1 MKKILVITLTVL
13 AIMSFKGIDLVGNE
27 FKIVGTVSSDFNGQK
42 VFLAKSINEDVMSKL
57 DSTIVKN
64 GKFTFNGVADKPEQR
79 LIYFEEKLMDGQIAI
94 YTEKGNITVNVNA
107 EDIPKSVIGGT
118 LNNNALAKLNVMLIE
133 VGKKEEAFK
142 NEHMDNFSKAKSE
155 GDTETQNKIIK
166 EYSKLTKENNKNYI
180 AFIEENPNSLICA
193 ELFPVILKDQDVKA
207 KDLKPIYDKMG
218 PAPKA
223 TEMGQKVETYL
234 NQMLANEKAMEAT
247 EVGKTAPDFSAA
259 TPNGKTLSLKQAKG
273 KVTIIDFWAS
283 WCGPCRKENPNV
295 VAMYNKL
302 HDKGLNIIGVSLDKD
317 DAKWKA
323 AIEKDNLTW
332 QHISNL
338 QGWDEPIAVQYGVTS
353 IPATVILDKNGVIV
367 ARNLRGEELKAKIE
381 ELLAE

>member
-13 AIMSFKGIDLVGNE
+13 AIMSFKGLDLVGNE
-27 FKIVGTVSSDFNGQK
+27 FKIVGTVSTDFNGQK
-42 VFLAKSINEDVMSKL
+42 VYLAKTITEKVMSKL

-64 GKFTFNGVADKPEQR
+64 GKFTFSGVSDKPEQR
-79 LIYFEEKLMDGQIAI
+79 LIYFEEKRMDGQIAV
-94 YTEKGNITVNVNA
+94 YAEKGNITVNVNT
-107 EDIPKSVIGGT
+107 EDISKSVVGGT
-118 LNNNALAKLNVMLIE
+118 INNNALAKLNTILVE
-133 VGKKEEAFK
+133 VGNKELAFK

-155 GDTETQNKIIK
+155 GDTETQNRIIQ
-166 EYSKLTKENNKNYI
+166 EYSKLTKDNNKNYI

-207 KDLKPIYDKMG
+207 KDLKPIFDKMG
-218 PAPKA
+218 PEPKA
-223 TEMGQKVETYL
+223 TEMGQKVEEYL

-259 TPNGKTLSLKQAKG
+259 TPNGKTLSLNQAKG

-295 VAMYNKL
+295 VAMYNEL
-302 HDKGLNIIGVSLDKD
+302 HGKGLNIIGVSLDKD
-317 DAKWKA
+317 DAKWKG

-338 QGWDEPIAVQYGVTS
+338 QGWDEPIAKQYGVTS

-367 ARNLRGEELKAKIE
+367 ARDLRGEELKAKVK

>member
-42 VFLAKSINEDVMSKL
+42 VFLAKSINDDVMSKL

-94 YTEKGNITVNVNA
+94 YAEKGNITINVNA
-107 EDIPKSVIGGT
+107 EDIPKSVVGGT

-133 VGKKEEAFK
+133 VGEKEEAFK

-155 GDTETQNKIIK
+155 GDTETQNRIIQ

-259 TPNGKTLSLKQAKG
+259 TPNGKTLSLNQAKG

-295 VAMYNKL
+295 VAMYNEL

-317 DAKWKA
+317 DAKWKG

-367 ARNLRGEELKAKIE
+367 ARNLRGEELKAKVK

>member
-107 EDIPKSVIGGT
+107 EDIPKSVVGGT

-133 VGKKEEAFK
+133 VGEKEEAFK

-155 GDTETQNKIIK
+155 GDTETQNRIIK

-259 TPNGKTLSLKQAKG
+259 TPNGKTLSLNQAKG

-295 VAMYNKL
+295 VAMYNEL

-317 DAKWKA
+317 DAKWKG

-367 ARNLRGEELKAKIE
+367 ARNLRGEELKAKVK

>member
-107 EDIPKSVIGGT
+107 EDIPKSVVGGT

-133 VGKKEEAFK
+133 VGEKEEAFK

-155 GDTETQNKIIK
+155 GDTETQNRIIK

-259 TPNGKTLSLKQAKG
+259 TPNGKTLSLNQAKG

-295 VAMYNKL
+295 VAMYNEL

-317 DAKWKA
+317 DAKWKG

-367 ARNLRGEELKAKIE
+367 ARNLRGEELRAKVK

>member
-27 FKIVGTVSSDFNGQK
+27 FKIVGTVSTDFNGQK
-42 VFLAKSINEDVMSKL
+42 VFLAESINEDVMSKL

-94 YTEKGNITVNVNA
+94 YTEKGNITINVNA
-107 EDIPKSVIGGT
+107 EDIPKSVVGGT

-133 VGKKEEAFK
+133 VGEKEEAFK

-155 GDTETQNKIIK
+155 GDTETQNRIIK
-166 EYSKLTKENNKNYI
+166 EYSKLTKENNKNYV

-259 TPNGKTLSLKQAKG
+259 TPNGKTLSLNQAKG

-295 VAMYNKL
+295 VAMYNEL

-317 DAKWKA
+317 DAKWKG

-367 ARNLRGEELKAKIE
+367 ARNLRGEELKAKVK

>member
-27 FKIVGTVSSDFNGQK
+27 FKIVGTVSTDFNGQK
-42 VFLAKSINEDVMSKL
+42 VFLAESINEDVMSKL

-94 YTEKGNITVNVNA
+94 YTEKGNITINVNA
-107 EDIPKSVIGGT
+107 EDIPKSVVGGT

-155 GDTETQNKIIK
+155 GDTETQNRIIK
-166 EYSKLTKENNKNYI
+166 EYSKLTKENNKNYV

-259 TPNGKTLSLKQAKG
+259 TPNGKTLSLNQAKG

-295 VAMYNKL
+295 VAMYNEL

-317 DAKWKA
+317 DAKWKG

-367 ARNLRGEELKAKIE
+367 ARNLRGEELKAKVK

>member
-27 FKIVGTVSSDFNGQK
+27 FKIVGTVSTDFNGQK
-42 VFLAKSINEDVMSKL
+42 VFLAKTINEDVMSKL

-107 EDIPKSVIGGT
+107 EDIPKSVVGGT

-142 NEHMDNFSKAKSE
+142 NEHMDNFSRAKSE
-155 GDTETQNKIIK
+155 GDTETQNRIIQ

-259 TPNGKTLSLKQAKG
+259 TPNGKTLSLNQAKG

-295 VAMYNKL
+295 VAMYNEL

-317 DAKWKA
+317 DAKWKG

-367 ARNLRGEELKAKIE
+367 ARNLRGEELKAKVK

>member
-42 VFLAKSINEDVMSKL
+42 VFLAKTINEDVMSKL

-64 GKFTFNGVADKPEQR
+64 GKFIFNGVADKPEQR

-107 EDIPKSVIGGT
+107 EDIPKSVVGGT

-155 GDTETQNKIIK
+155 GDTETQNRIIQ

-259 TPNGKTLSLKQAKG
+259 TPNGKTLSLNQAKG

-295 VAMYNKL
+295 VAMYNEL

-317 DAKWKA
+317 DAKWKG

-367 ARNLRGEELKAKIE
+367 ARNLRGEELKAKVK

>member
-107 EDIPKSVIGGT
+107 EDIPKSVVGGT

-155 GDTETQNKIIK
+155 GDTETQNRIIQ

-259 TPNGKTLSLKQAKG
+259 TPNGKTLSLNQAKG

-295 VAMYNKL
+295 VAMYNEL

-317 DAKWKA
+317 DAKWKG

-367 ARNLRGEELKAKIE
+367 ARNLRGEELRAKVK

>member
-94 YTEKGNITVNVNA
+94 YTEKGNITINVNA
-107 EDIPKSVIGGT
+107 EDIPKSVVGGT

-155 GDTETQNKIIK
+155 GDTETQNRIIQ

-259 TPNGKTLSLKQAKG
+259 TPNGKTLSLNQAKG

-295 VAMYNKL
+295 VAMYNEL

-317 DAKWKA
+317 DAKWKG

-367 ARNLRGEELKAKIE
+367 ARNLRGEELKAKVK

>member
-42 VFLAKSINEDVMSKL
+42 VFLAKSINDDVMSKL

-94 YTEKGNITVNVNA
+94 YAEKGNITINVNA
-107 EDIPKSVIGGT
+107 EDIPKSVVGGT

-133 VGKKEEAFK
+133 VGEKEEAFK

-155 GDTETQNKIIK
+155 GDTETQNRIIQ

-247 EVGKTAPDFSAA
+247 EVGKTAPDFSAS
-259 TPNGKTLSLKQAKG
+259 TPNGKTLSLNQAKG

-295 VAMYNKL
+295 VAMYNEL

-317 DAKWKA
+317 DAKWKG

-367 ARNLRGEELKAKIE
+367 ARNLRGEELKAKVK